1 MKLKLMTGLLAT
13 LLAANTY
20 AAFVPQTAPKG
31 DTGTKLESLLP
42 ASTMQKIGLAG
53 KNCLV
58 SLPDANKKTARVA
71 RFKGH
76 LAAWIADQSPDLN
89 LPRIYL
95 QRQGD
100 SRVLLVG
107 PAENVD
113 GSMGLGDNLII
124 KQRESENDRD
134 LTPMGIADKTN
145 EIHWIRLAT
154 IDTAGAGL
162 KAFEDGPLDG
172 DRIGKLTF
180 RVKDGRLDKAT
191 ISHPKPRMDW
201 DGNTITALTIK
212 LGGTMRVFGLC
223 MYD

>member
-20 AAFVPQTAPKG
+20 AAFVAQTAPDG
-31 DTGTKLESLLP
+31 DKGTKLETILSS
-42 ASTMQKIGLAG
+42 STIRKLGLTD
-53 KNCLV
+53 KDCLV

-71 RFKGH
+71 KFRGH
-76 LAAWIADQSPDLN
+76 LAAWIGSQSPDLN

-100 SRVLLVG
+100 GRVLLVG

-113 GSMGLGDNLII
+113 GSMGFGDNLII
-124 KQRESENDRD
+124 RQRESENDRD

-162 KAFEDGPLDG
+162 KAYEDGPLDA

-180 RVKDGRLDKAT
+180 RVKDGRADKAT
-191 ISHPKPRMDW
+191 ISHGPRMDW

-223 MYD
+223 MHD

>member
-1 MKLKLMTGLLAT
+1 MKHKLMTGLLAG
-13 LLAANTY
+13 LLTTSAH
-20 AAFVPQTAPKG
+20 AAFVAQTVPSG
-31 DTGTKLESLLP
+31 DTGTKLENVVSS
-42 ASTMQKIGLAG
+42 STIQKLGLTG

-58 SLPDANKKTARVA
+58 SLPDSNKNTARVA
-71 RFKGH
+71 RFRGH
-76 LAAWIADQSPDLN
+76 LSAWIASQTPDTN

-95 QRQGD
+95 HREGD

-113 GSMGLGDNLII
+113 GSMGYGDNLII
-124 KQRESENDRD
+124 KQRESEGDRD
-134 LTPMGIADKTN
+134 QTPMGLADKSN

-162 KAFEDGPLDG
+162 KAYEDGALDA

-191 ISHPKPRMDW
+191 IKHPKPRMDW